1 MGGRR
6 ARTQRRGAR
15 RLDPARRRADRRVER
30 AVGRVCL
37 QPLEHQLVDLVLR
50 GHGAAAGPEEKEVLM
65 ARFMRAVAELQH
77 VGLVR
82 RNKRR
87 RMLRCLCRSQQKL
100 FILDVGKCDLLSQEL
115 RCGKDGRQVCDE
127 WLQ

>member
-1 MGGRR
+1 MEALAEAGAQDGG
-6 ARTQRRGAR
+6 AG
-15 RLDPARRRADRRVER
+15 E
-30 AVGRVCL
+30 VG
-37 QPLEHQLVDLVLR
+37 EA

-87 RMLRCLCRSQQKL
+87 RGGEYFQKTV
-100 FILDVGKCDLLSQEL
+100 LDI
-115 RCGKDGRQVCDE
+115 GRVF
-127 WLQ
+127 